1 MRYAVR
7 KKLKKMAMLTAGVL
21 LLLVFCA
28 HILYLE
34 LKNAISRI
42 PAPLASRNVRKAL
55 KVGLRHRQVSAVLLL
70 SLILAADIHANPG
83 PHPKTFFRVDY
94 AKEM

>member
-1 MRYAVR
+1 MAV
-7 KKLKKMAMLTAGVL
+7 LTAGVL

-34 LKNAISRI
+34 PKNAISSI

-70 SLILAADIHANPG
+70 SLLLAGDIHANQG
-83 PHPKTFFRVDY
+83 PHPKNVFPCGLCERNV
-94 AKEM
+94 A